1 MSRDIRTID
10 TVSDWLIAGLGTVR
24 VLIGSLNCLYSLWLV
39 SFSGLGLAAINLKLP
54 YSQNHHLRNNK
65 CSCGFTCKIKLSVL
79 SFFLVT
85 AENNDFSQLSRDNN
99 SIEYGCP
106 CTYCEKQCQQCV
118 ENTKTI
124 SPKVEPYL
132 KSPLVGPHS
141 QFQHS
146 PSDQI
151 VCSIFSREES
161 SFEEDEVLMSFLK
174 SHRQL
179 CSYSNMSSIEVA
191 KEDVAMETT
200 GTPPLPALKSLCSS
214 ISPNIFPTISSS
226 CDTLSRKKYSSCA
239 RNSKTFVLDSVLRN
253 QNQSCKLIP
262 RTTQLSFYDLSS
274 PLAPGSHVLWR
285 PWIA

>member
-1 MSRDIRTID
+1 
-10 TVSDWLIAGLGTVR
+10 L
-24 VLIGSLNCLYSLWLV
+24 
-39 SFSGLGLAAINLKLP
+39 
-54 YSQNHHLRNNK
+54 HL
-65 CSCGFTCKIKLSVL
+65 
-79 SFFLVT
+79 FFLFT
-85 AENNDFSQLSRDNN
+85 AENNDFSQLSDDNN
-99 SIEYGCP
+99 SSEYGCP
-106 CTYCEKQCQQCV
+106 CTYCEKQFEQCV

-124 SPKVEPYL
+124 SPKVKPYL

-161 SFEEDEVLMSFLK
+161 SFEEDEVLRSFLK
-174 SHRQL
+174 SHRQW
-179 CSYSNMSSIEVA
+179 CSDSNMSSVEVA
-191 KEDVAMETT
+191 REDVTMETT

-226 CDTLSRKKYSSCA
+226 RDTLSRKKYSSCA

-253 QNQSCKLIP
+253 QNSCKLIP
-262 RTTQLSFYDLSS
+262 RTTQPSSYDLSS
-274 PLAPGSHVLWR
+274 PLAPESHVLWR